1 MDVKIATWHLLSHP
15 GCYVRFHLGAH
26 SVAMTQGMGARSSVS
41 VSTHQH
47 STVCHPRQKPVAWYR
62 DWQGLF
68 FIYKKNVLDC
78 MNSKVFVGRFG
89 SVTQD

>member
-15 GCYVRFHLGAH
+15 GCYVRFHPGAY

-89 SVTQD
+89 SMTQD